1 MEAVAR
7 KACTSP
13 MISPS
18 EYLGVGV
25 DVGVGVG
32 VGVGVDVGV
41 GVGEALQAMPKNN
54 PTPRRAIMAPL

>member
-18 EYLGVGV
+18 EYL
-25 DVGVGVG
+25 
-32 VGVGVDVGV
+32 GVGVDVGV